1 MSGERE
7 VNFPQCISG
16 QSVVTMVHSAMGI
29 IHHES
34 CAGYVIITTAQYKN
48 TRGGSRNHS
57 N

>member
-29 IHHES
+29 THES
-34 CAGYVIITTAQYKN
+34 CAGYVTTAQYKN